1 LAEPTTS
8 KAGPEAPVRD
18 ALAEAAV
25 AGVASGMTI
34 GIGMGRAPSR
44 ALAAL
49 AARVRDEK
57 LDVVCFGTSTAAD
70 AQALDLGLKVES
82 FSGQTSLDVLFDGAD
97 EVDGHLRMLKGQ
109 HGAIARQRI
118 LAHAAR
124 RAVYL
129 VNESKIV
136 QRLGTRNTLPICI
149 FEFGL
154 TWIREELRKIGLS
167 GVVRRT
173 LEGQPFRTEHSHLVL
188 DVSLSE
194 QHRPDEVA
202 TFLDRCVGVIEHGL
216 FLTEAHEVLVESA
229 DGRVRRMSRDRV
241 V

>member
-1 LAEPTTS
+1 MAEPHS
-8 KAGPEAPVRD
+8 KAAEAPAGDV
-18 ALAEAAV
+18 LAEAAV
-25 AGVASGMTI
+25 ADVVSGMTI
-34 GIGMGRAPSR
+34 GVGTGRTASR

-49 AARVRDEK
+49 AARVRDER
-57 LDVVCFGTSTAAD
+57 LDIVCFGTSKAAD
-70 AQALDLGLKVES
+70 AQALEMGLRVES
-82 FSGQTSLDVLFDGAD
+82 FSGRTTLDLLIDGAD

-129 VNESKIV
+129 VNESKLV
-136 QRLGTRNTLPICI
+136 QRLGTRHTLPICV

-154 TWIREELRKIGLS
+154 TWIREELRQFGLS

-173 LEGQPFRTEHSHLVL
+173 LEGEVYRSEHHHIVL
-188 DVSLSE
+188 DVSLNE

-202 TFLDRCVGVIEHGL
+202 AFLDRCVGVIEHGL
-216 FLTEAHEVLVESA
+216 FLSEAHEVLVESA
-229 DGRVRRMSRDRV
+229 DGRVKRLLRDQMT
-241 V
+241 

>member
-1 LAEPTTS
+1 LAEQSFRSADAP
-8 KAGPEAPVRD
+8 AGD

-25 AGVASGMTI
+25 AGVVSGMLVGVGT
-34 GIGMGRAPSR
+34 GRTASR

-49 AARVRDEK
+49 AARVRDER
-57 LDVVCFGTSTAAD
+57 LDVVCFGTSKVAD
-70 AQALDLGLKVES
+70 ALAAEMGLRVES
-82 FSGQTSLDVLFDGAD
+82 FSGRTTLDLLFDGAD

-129 VNESKIV
+129 INESKLV
-136 QRLGTRNTLPICI
+136 QRLGMRNTLPICV

-154 TWIREELRKIGLS
+154 TWIREELRRFGLS

-173 LEGQPFRTEHSHLVL
+173 LDGEVYRSEHNHLVL
-188 DVSLSE
+188 DVSLGE
-194 QHRPDEVA
+194 QHKPEEVA
-202 TFLDRCVGVIEHGL
+202 AFLDRCVGVIEHGL
-216 FLTEAHEVLVESA
+216 FLSEAHEVLVESS
-229 DGRVRRMSRDRV
+229 DGRVKRLVRDQV
-241 V
+241 T

>member
-1 LAEPTTS
+1 LAEPHS
-8 KAGPEAPVRD
+8 KAAEAPAGD

-25 AGVASGMTI
+25 ADVVSGMTI
-34 GIGMGRAPSR
+34 GVGTGRTASR

-49 AARVRDEK
+49 AARVRDER
-57 LDVVCFGTSTAAD
+57 LDIVCFGTSKAAD
-70 AQALDLGLKVES
+70 AQALEMGLRVES
-82 FSGQTSLDVLFDGAD
+82 FSGRTTLDLLIDGAD

-129 VNESKIV
+129 VNESKLV
-136 QRLGTRNTLPICI
+136 QRLGTRHTLPICV

-154 TWIREELRKIGLS
+154 TWIREELRQFGLS

-173 LEGQPFRTEHSHLVL
+173 LEGEVYRSEHHHIVL
-188 DVSLSE
+188 DVSLNE

-202 TFLDRCVGVIEHGL
+202 AFLDRCVGVIEHGL
-216 FLTEAHEVLVESA
+216 FLSEAHEVLVESA
-229 DGRVRRMSRDRV
+229 DGRVKRLLRDQMT
-241 V
+241 

>member
-1 LAEPTTS
+1 MAESTAP
-8 KAGPEAPVRD
+8 KAGPEAPVSD

-34 GIGMGRAPSR
+34 GIGTGRAASR

-49 AARVRDEK
+49 AGRVRDEK
-57 LDVVCFGTSTAAD
+57 LDVVCYGTSKAAD
-70 AQALDLGLKVES
+70 AMAIEMGLKVES
-82 FSGQTSLDVLFDGAD
+82 FSGLTSLDLLFDGAD

-109 HGAIARQRI
+109 HGALARQRI

-129 VNESKIV
+129 VNESKLV

-173 LEGQPFRTEHSHLVL
+173 LEGQPFRTEHHHLVL
-188 DVSLSE
+188 DVSLGE
-194 QHRPDEVA
+194 QHKPDEVA
-202 TFLDRCVGVIEHGL
+202 AFLDRCVGVIEHGL
-216 FLTEAHEVLVESA
+216 FLTEAHEVIVESP
-229 DGRVRRMSRDRV
+229 DGRVRRLAREHV
-241 V
+241 A